1 VSKPERRA
9 GIKEYL
15 KARSTC
21 TEIQISAVTAHHKP
35 SRARLSAA
43 AYRGFGLQPRQCS
56 VVKQLQDRL
65 CWSEDNF
72 THVGH

>member
-1 VSKPERRA
+1 MSKPERRA

-15 KARSTC
+15 KGRSTS
-21 TEIQISAVTAHHKP
+21 TEIQISAVTAHHKS
-35 SRARLSAA
+35 SRAWLSAA
-43 AYRGFGLQPRQCS
+43 VYRGFGLQPRQWA

-65 CWSEDNF
+65 CSSEDNF